1 MLSSNKKKIILKI
14 KPSNSKPSNSIIP
27 KIDYKNNKEKGD
39 IYEKYIY
46 YHLLETNKY
55 KNVWLWKNVPEYEL
69 LKSGI
74 MDNWNNARLMRK
86 RDNLENNLPDFATD
100 LFTLEVDD
108 NDVSNNNKYSIIQ
121 CKNYDDSRKLR
132 PEHLGTFYF
141 MMYRYSRFINGLVFH
156 TNELCENLINHSNTN
171 DNIKYNRVNIEENK
185 LELYNLN
192 KLNNINNDEND
203 INDEKNNTILEPFQ
217 YQLDAYNALKGKQRT
232 VLQMACGTGKTLVS
246 ILLSK
251 DYKQNIIISPL
262 KAYCEQNMERFKSQ
276 MSNDY
281 KMLIIDSDNDGRN
294 IAKIKEFIENNDKIY
309 LFVTYKSIDIINQL
323 ISYDDNNIKLLNDY
337 FIIIDEFH
345 NISYNDVY
353 EQEDDEEED
362 DIENHD
368 EEDQENE
375 DLEEDEENEDLEE
388 DEENED
394 LEEDKDDEEV
404 SRKLEGLKTSQ
415 MYNLLHSNS
424 RIMFMSA
431 TPKLFGDNLDSPDDI
446 EIDNDIF
453 GNIDYTYSMS
463 SAIDDGRICDYKIFV
478 PTLHIKKEVGIDLI
492 YNEVNLKDYDKEL
505 VIKARYVIKG
515 MMEMGSRKCIIY
527 LQSQNECREM
537 TNIINEQCK
546 HYFAI
551 TNNCNYIISSD
562 LKNERKDK
570 LNKFINFD
578 GYSFLCSVDI
588 LNECIDI
595 PKCDS
600 IFIAY
605 PSKSKIRN
613 IQRLCRANR
622 KDKENPNKIANIFLW
637 CDDYKDDLVDFIS
650 HIKEY
655 DSKFTFDKIKRL
667 NVANESKTLMMPEVE
682 SEEHKELEGL
692 VVGFRGVGGW
702 MDKWNKLYNKTIEFI
717 KFNNKRPSSE
727 SKNIE
732 ESYLGKWV
740 CTQTQNFK
748 NKKNCLKNECLYNK
762 WLLLL
767 EMFPYIKI
775 DNDYYW
781 FKMLTL
787 LDEFINKNKALPSKN
802 KFNISEKN
810 LNSWMNIN
818 KQHYKYKIFNMKDI
832 NNKYYKEWKI
842 LKNKHYTLLL
852 TTEDKWYYNYNLLIN
867 NFLIHN
873 KKPLFKGNQE
883 NESNLAQWIRTQFNN
898 IRLNKDSML
907 YPERRKLWG
916 ELIIKYKKIL
926 MTQDEECI
934 DNMINVMT
942 FIDINNRKPSKHC
955 KNNEYELKLGRFIDS
970 IKKNYKTNKGSI
982 FNNTVKPTFE
992 LLKNNYCKYIQ
1003 F

>member
-1 MLSSNKKKIILKI
+1 MSSNKKKIILK
-14 KPSNSKPSNSIIP
+14 SNSKLNNSIIP
-27 KIDYKNNKEKGD
+27 QIEYTNTKEKGD

-46 YHLLETNKY
+46 YHLLENNKY

-74 MDNWNNARLMRK
+74 MDNWNNARLIRK
-86 RDNLENNLPDFATD
+86 KNRIDNLENNLPDFATD
-100 LFTLEVDD
+100 LFTLETDE
-108 NDVSNNNKYSIIQ
+108 NNNYKYSIIQ

-141 MMYRYSRFINGLVFH
+141 MMYRYSRFVNGLVFH
-156 TNELCENLINHSNTN
+156 TNDLCENLINHSNTN
-171 DNIKYNRVNIEENK
+171 DNIKYNRVNIELDK
-185 LELYNLN
+185 YELYNLN
-192 KLNNINNDEND
+192 NLNTLGNIEGNDVTE
-203 INDEKNNTILEPFQ
+203 TILEPFQ
-217 YQLDAYNALKGKQRT
+217 YQLDAYEALKGKHRS

-262 KAYCEQNMERFKSQ
+262 KAYCEQNMERFASQ
-276 MSNDY
+276 MPEDY
-281 KMLIIDSDNDGRN
+281 KMLIIDGDNDGRN
-294 IAKIKEFIENNDKIY
+294 ISKIIEFIKNNVKIC

-323 ISYDDNNIKLLNDY
+323 ISYVVGDDVGNRMKLLNDY

-353 EQEDDEEED
+353 ENEEEEEDNEEELENEDDDEE
-362 DIENHD
+362 IEV
-368 EEDQENE
+368 
-375 DLEEDEENEDLEE
+375 EDEIEIKNESINLEVLQ
-388 DEENED
+388 N
-394 LEEDKDDEEV
+394 
-404 SRKLEGLKTSQ
+404 TQ
-415 MYNLLHSNS
+415 MYNLLHSDS

-431 TPKLFGDNLDSPDDI
+431 TPKLFGEDLNSPDDI

-453 GNIDYTYSMS
+453 GNIEYTYSMS
-463 SAIDDGRICDYKIFV
+463 SAIVEERICDYKIFV
-478 PTLHIKKEVGIDLI
+478 PTLHIPKETGIDLI
-492 YNEVNLKDYDKEL
+492 YKEANLKDYDKDL

-527 LQSQNECREM
+527 LQSQHECQEM
-537 TNIINEQCK
+537 TNIIKEQCIN
-546 HYFAI
+546 YFAI
-551 TNNCNYIISSD
+551 NNTCNYIISSD
-562 LKNERKDK
+562 LKKERKDK
-570 LNKFINFD
+570 LKSFINFD

-637 CDDYKDDLVDFIS
+637 CDNYKDDLVDFIS

-655 DSKFTFDKIKRL
+655 DSKFTFNKIKRL
-667 NVANESKTLMMPEVE
+667 NVSNEGKTLMMSEVE
-682 SEEHKELEGL
+682 SGENKKLEDI
-692 VVGFRGVGGW
+692 VVGFRSVEGW
-702 MDKWNKLYNKTIEFI
+702 MEKWNKLYNQTIEFI
-717 KFNNKRPSSE
+717 KINNKRPSSE

-775 DNDYYW
+775 DNYYYW
-781 FKMLTL
+781 FTMLKL
-787 LDEFINKNKALPSKN
+787 LDEFINKNKKLPSKN

-810 LNSWMNIN
+810 LNNWMNIN
-818 KQHYKYKIFNMKDI
+818 KQHYKYKLFNMKDI
-832 NNKYYKEWKI
+832 NSKYYKEWNM
-842 LKNKHYTLLL
+842 LKNKHYNLLL
-852 TTEDKWYYNYNLLIN
+852 TTEDKWYDNYNLLID

-873 KKPLFKGNQE
+873 KKPLFKGSKT
-883 NESNLAQWIRTQFNN
+883 NEIHLAQWIRTQFNN

-907 YPERRKLWG
+907 YPERRKLWD
-916 ELIIKYKKIL
+916 ELIIKYKKLLI
-926 MTQDEECI
+926 TQDEECI
-934 DNMINVMT
+934 NNITNLMN

-955 KNNEYELKLGRFIDS
+955 KNNEDELKLGRFIDS

-992 LLKNNYCKYIQ
+992 LLKKKYNRYINL
-1003 F
+1003 